1 MAMRITIDKAGRVV
15 IPKQLRRQLGVAAGA
30 ALEATAEGGRL
41 VIEPLA
47 NEVTLVAE
55 EGLLVGASL
64 SPESQLTDSDV
75 LQAIDEQ
82 RRWPRS

>member
-1 MAMRITIDKAGRVV
+1 MAMLITIDKAGRVV
-15 IPKQLRRQLGVAAGA
+15 IPMQLRRQLGVAAGA
-30 ALEATAEGGRL
+30 KLEATAEGGRL

-47 NEVTLVAE
+47 NEVTLVEE
-55 EGLLVGASL
+55 EGLLVATCAAPGA
-64 SPESQLTDSDV
+64 QLTDSDV